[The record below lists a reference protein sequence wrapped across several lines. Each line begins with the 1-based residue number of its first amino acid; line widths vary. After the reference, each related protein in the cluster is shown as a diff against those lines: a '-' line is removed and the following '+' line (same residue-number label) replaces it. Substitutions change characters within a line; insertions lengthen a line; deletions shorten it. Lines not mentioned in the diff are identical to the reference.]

1 MQFDLP
7 KEATSIIKVIGV
19 GGGGSNAVNYM
30 YRQGIEGV
38 NFVVCNTDA
47 QVLETSPVPNKIQL
61 GPTLTEGR
69 GAGTNPEIGKKAME
83 ESMDQLRDLLEVNT
97 KMVFITAGMG
107 GGTGTGG
114 APVLAK
120 LCRDMG
126 ILTVGIVTVP
136 FTLEGPKRKNHAQEG
151 VQRMRESVDSLI
163 VISNDKLKDMYA
175 DMKMSQAFAKADDI
189 LTTAAKGIAEIITIA
204 GYINVDFED
213 VKTVM
218 KDSGVALMGFG
229 SAEGEYRAMRAI
241 ESALSSQLLNDND
254 ISGARHILLNVT
266 SGANEVSMD
275 EMNEILEYLQNQA
288 GAETDLIFGTC
299 IDDTLD
305 DQLNVTIIATGF
317 EMDQL
322 QKKVV
327 REENKVIV
335 HTLLG
340 DSKENTQGRQQEQP
354 IAPSSAVQKPA
365 PQEKAPDLQHHTDDS
380 FDLFAA
386 DSASNETAPVTYE
399 EQSAPTQD
407 QDDSDVIRYTLEEEP
422 VDVVADDMSAIAFD
436 DAEEELPMA
445 QGPEEEDGFHFVLY
459 NKEEEEEKQ
468 QQKPAEQEVPSMS
481 RQQPEP
487 AQNRFEKLRRF
498 NFMRKEAYI
507 QELESTPAYARRGT
521 NLDDTPASDDAPLSR
536 TMVNGDSNE
545 IQLRSDNRF
554 LHDSVD

>member
-83 ESMDQLRDLLEVNT
+83 ESIDQLRELLEVNT

-120 LCRDMG
+120 LCREMG

-136 FTLEGPKRKNHAQEG
+136 FTLEGPKRKNHAHEG
-151 VQRMRESVDSLI
+151 VQRMRENVDSLI

-229 SAEGEYRAMRAI
+229 SAEGEYRAMKAI

-266 SGANEVSMD
+266 SGLNEVSMD

-288 GAETDLIFGTC
+288 GEETDLIFGTC
-299 IDDTLD
+299 IDETLD

-322 QKKVV
+322 QKKIV
-327 REENKVIV
+327 RDKGKVIV
-335 HTLLG
+335 HTLGG
-340 DSKENTQGRQQEQP
+340 DGKENIQEPRQQQP
-354 IAPSSAVQKPA
+354 LASPTYTKPLAQEPVSKINAHAEDSLDLFGNRQIAEDVAPETSEEPLSSAHD
-365 PQEKAPDLQHHTDDS
+365 QESD
-380 FDLFAA
+380 
-386 DSASNETAPVTYE
+386 
-399 EQSAPTQD
+399 
-407 QDDSDVIRYTLEEEP
+407 DVIRYDLELDP
-422 VDVVADDMSAIAFD
+422 VDTVAEDSPYIGFEDEEDDMPI
-436 DAEEELPMA
+436 A

-459 NKEEEEEKQ
+459 NKEEEEKKQ
-468 QQKPAEQEVPSMS
+468 PVQEETAPMS
-481 RQQPEP
+481 RQQPE
-487 AQNRFEKLRRF
+487 ASQNRFEKLRRF
-498 NFMRKEAYI
+498 NFMRKDAYI

-521 NLDDTPASDDAPLSR
+521 NLEDTPASDDAPLSR
-536 TMVNGDSNE
+536 TTLNGDSND